1 MTTAQVPTI
10 YRRLATAIGPE
21 YWQGAVA
28 RQETAIRSNH
38 FLGAYLRSEYAI
50 AYQLE
55 KLRVLVAAHGS
66 VPLQAC
72 NDRSIFPAL
81 GFAAQVLGVL
91 NQCTNKQARTFI
103 RRVRTAFSSAENM
116 HGLRLELQAA
126 TNFTRRGKH
135 VSWHRASNCGT
146 FDLLVDD
153 LGTSGLEIECKS
165 ISDNK
170 GRRIHRMDA
179 LNFWGE
185 VWKDISTVAQHLHT
199 GMAVVFA
206 ELGQEV
212 HISGGAFS
220 DAVDE
225 GVRRGYTDGYLRKS
239 IVADPLRR
247 GNTGDNTP
255 AAITVHLVDG
265 EGCRITVAPK
275 GFGSENMSRIQML
288 KPADGVEGF
297 KKFVV
302 DTVKLAGS
310 NPCPPI
316 VLGIGVG
323 GSFDKV
329 AYLAKKA
336 LLRPLDVPN
345 PDPYYAQLEQELLA
359 AINELGI
366 GPQGFG
372 GRTTCLGLAI
382 EQMPTH
388 VAGLPAAV
396 NVSCHVTRRASAEL

>member
-1 MTTAQVPTI
+1 MREIEVSQITDIVEKLCIAANEH
-10 YRRLATAIGPE
+10 LPE
-21 YWQGAVA
+21 DVKC
-28 RQETAIRSNH
+28 AIRSCRACED
-38 FLGAYLRSEYAI
+38 GQI
-50 AYQLE
+50 AQGILDNIIE
-55 KLRVLVAAHGS
+55 NFEIADNEC
-66 VPLQAC
+66 VPICQ
-72 NDRSIFPAL
+72 
-81 GFAAQVLGVL
+81 
-91 NQCTNKQARTFI
+91 
-103 RRVRTAFSSAENM
+103 E
-116 HGLRLELQAA
+116 
-126 TNFTRRGKH
+126 
-135 VSWHRASNCGT
+135 
-146 FDLLVDD
+146 
-153 LGTSGLEIECKS
+153 
-165 ISDNK
+165 
-170 GRRIHRMDA
+170 
-179 LNFWGE
+179 
-185 VWKDISTVAQHLHT
+185 T
-199 GMAVVFA
+199 GMAGVFL
-206 ELGQEV
+206 EIGQDV
-212 HISGGAFS
+212 HFVGG
-220 DAVDE
+220 DLTEAVNE
-225 GVRRGYTDGYLRKS
+225 GVRRGYDKGYLRKS
-239 IVADPLRR
+239 VVKDPVRR

-265 EGCRITVAPK
+265 DGCTITVAPK

-302 DTVKLAGS
+302 ETVKLAGS

-345 PDPYYAQLEQELLA
+345 PDPYYAQLEQELLT
-359 AINELGI
+359 AINGLGI

-388 VAGLPAAV
+388 VAGLPVAV